1 MTDRQD
7 HFYVCQSHAKDRGFC
22 SPIVDE
28 VEVVARKKKEE
39 MDREIDLIKT
49 EYEENRK
56 KFKGKDSKEKE
67 EDKGKDKEMNK
78 RKEYGDGKKTA
89 EDDKESEKVS

>member
-7 HFYVCQSHAKDRGFC
+7 HFYVCQSHANDRGFC

-39 MDREIDLIKT
+39 MGREIELIKK

-56 KFKGKDSKEKE
+56 KSKGKDSKGKE
-67 EDKGKDKEMNK
+67 EDKGKDKEADK
-78 RKEYGDGKKTA
+78 RKGDGDGKKSA
-89 EDDKESEKVS
+89 EDDKEGEKVS

>member
-28 VEVVARKKKEE
+28 AEGLARKKKEE
-39 MDREIDLIKT
+39 MEREVELIKM

-56 KFKGKDSKEKE
+56 KFKGKDSEGKKE
-67 EDKGKDKEMNK
+67 DTGKDKETDK
-78 RKEYGDGKKTA
+78 RKEDGDAKKSA
-89 EDDKESEKVS
+89 EDDKEGKKVS